1 MTPVSA
7 FAILIG
13 ANQLR
18 SETMRAV
25 LFHAIQSQHP
35 RDWLH
40 FRQEAGVIVMQL
52 KNVETL
58 GENVWL
64 IKQPDQQM
72 SLDELAKVAT
82 RMEYL
87 IGL

>member
-1 MTPVSA
+1 
-7 FAILIG
+7 
-13 ANQLR
+13 
-18 SETMRAV
+18 MRVV

-64 IKQPDQQM
+64 INQPDLQM

-82 RMEYL
+82 RNGISYRTLEFDLEERWEHHQYP
-87 IGL
+87 I